1 MPSVMAVIAIGA
13 SQGYQTV
20 ATTLTC
26 LTYHTLSEPKT
37 HELFR
42 TIIIFKQKRILAG
55 GKQTIVKKS
64 STSNDSGALTAKL
77 KHKAS
82 MPRDPKHS
90 KTIPS
95 GSEQPIVAND
105 RRRLD
110 VDHCSSSPPIPIER
124 L

>member
-1 MPSVMAVIAIGA
+1 MAKG
-13 SQGYQTV
+13 
-20 ATTLTC
+20 LTR
-26 LTYHTLSEPKT
+26 LTYRTLLEPKT
-37 HELFR
+37 HALFK
-42 TIIIFKQKRILAG
+42 TIIMFTQKRTLTR
-55 GKQTIVKKS
+55 GKQTNVTKS
-64 STSNDSGALTAKL
+64 SRSNDSGALTAKL

-82 MPRDPKHS
+82 MPRDPEHS

-110 VDHCSSSPPIPIER
+110 VDHCSSSPPISIER